1 MAARTTNQGLAWP
14 MPLASSSEP
23 ALPAAWTDVLDRIQL
38 VLAEALRAAQARE
51 RALEATGPESAGQ
64 PLGPSEENITLV
76 EKSGAVADC
85 DELAAATE
93 RALDAAQ
100 AALDRWLASAGQV
113 TQTLAELATR
123 AV

>member
-1 MAARTTNQGLAWP
+1 
-14 MPLASSSEP
+14 MPLASPSEP

-38 VLAEALRAAQARE
+38 MLADALRAAEARE
-51 RALEATGPESAGQ
+51 RALEAEAPRSAAQ
-64 PLGPSEENITLV
+64 PLEPSDECIALV
-76 EKSGAVADC
+76 ERAGAVPGC

-93 RALDAAQ
+93 RDLDAAQ

-113 TQTLAELATR
+113 AQRLAELATR

>member
-1 MAARTTNQGLAWP
+1 
-14 MPLASSSEP
+14 
-23 ALPAAWTDVLDRIQL
+23 